1 MQNIRRISSLQLD
14 ILFKA
19 WRPSHPLSFTQVM
32 DHLTVKLTC
41 NLMDYLAKE
50 IPLLFNSKWHK
61 FLTAKLVHIINIST
75 FAASIAD
82 TSEKKEARNQVDKM
96 PVFLVSDILK
106 QSTKIRISGCFLD
119 QLVELMML
127 EMMKWA
133 QNFPEAVKWRI
144 ESTVQG
150 PL

>member
-41 NLMDYLAKE
+41 NLMDDLAKE
-50 IPLLFNSKWHK
+50 IPLLFNLKWHK
-61 FLTAKLVHIINIST
+61 FLTAKLVHIINMST

-96 PVFLVSDILK
+96 PVATDDKITSQFLKVLLHHG
-106 QSTKIRISGCFLD
+106 RL
-119 QLVELMML
+119 
-127 EMMKWA
+127 
-133 QNFPEAVKWRI
+133 P
-144 ESTVQG
+144 
-150 PL
+150 